1 MIYSEW
7 GGADC
12 RPRPCSGQ
20 IRLKLT
26 QKTHSTWWTRS
37 FFLFQFLKTQ
47 IKRGQIVLFFTLLL
61 FTFHQLCPCFL
72 VYFYLIWGVMC
83 SSAPSLDYD
92 SRKQVMFSISS
103 LVTVWTNWNRTQNSI
118 CAVLGPATTSRL
130 LSSAFFY
137 SFFLCMANKT
147 PLWPTLTR
155 QGSLRKSRCT
165 DRDAL
170 CVFLVGFG
178 DREIRSGFF
187 STSLSLEVHHHIPG
201 EKKVWPDCKTVR
213 TCDPD
218 YGDRWSVCT

>member
-1 MIYSEW
+1 MVSEEEQTAGLDLVQDRFAW
-7 GGADC
+7 NWHKRHIQLDKPG
-12 RPRPCSGQ
+12 
-20 IRLKLT
+20 L
-26 QKTHSTWWTRS
+26 

-92 SRKQVMFSISS
+92 SRKQLMFSISS

-147 PLWPTLTR
+147 PLVTNTHQAGEPEKVPLHR
-155 QGSLRKSRCT
+155 QRCS
-165 DRDAL
+165 L
-170 CVFLVGFG
+170 CVFGW
-178 DREIRSGFF
+178 IWRSWDQIWIFF
-187 STSLSLEVHHHIPG
+187 HVVIARGASSHPGGKESLTGL
-201 EKKVWPDCKTVR
+201 
-213 TCDPD
+213 
-218 YGDRWSVCT
+218 